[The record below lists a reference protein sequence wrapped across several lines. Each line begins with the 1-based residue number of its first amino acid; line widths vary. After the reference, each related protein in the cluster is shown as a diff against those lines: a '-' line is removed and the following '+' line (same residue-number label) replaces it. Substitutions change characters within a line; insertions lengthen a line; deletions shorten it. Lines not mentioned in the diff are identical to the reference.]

1 MRDACGA
8 ERFSLTWG
16 ATRGIALVRWCEAV
30 KHPADTLFKGEKPFP
45 VIPSCEHFA
54 GSEKLIL
61 KALALQDELGPIF
74 DVTCDCEDGAQAG
87 QEKAHAE
94 MVVRLVNSPANKHQ
108 MAGVRIHD
116 YTHPAWRQDVE
127 ILVAGAG
134 NVLAYVTIPKA
145 TGAAQVAEMI
155 IYIEQVAAHHNV
167 RRQIPIHALVETHGA
182 LRDADEIARLPGMQ
196 VLDFGLMDFV
206 SGHHGA
212 IPASAMRSPGQ
223 FEHRLLAR
231 AKTEVV
237 AAALAHGI
245 VPSHNVSLDLKDT
258 YQTYQDASRARHEFG
273 FLRMWSI
280 YPAQIQPI
288 VDAMKPDHSEV
299 EEAAAILLA
308 AQAADWGPIQY
319 AGKLHDRAT
328 YRYYWEVLRKAKV
341 TGVSLPEQA
350 VQAFF

>member
-1 MRDACGA
+1 M
-8 ERFSLTWG
+8 TK
-16 ATRGIALVRWCEAV
+16 LVHPSEA
-30 KHPADTLFKGEKPFP
+30 LFKGEKPFP

-87 QEKAHAE
+87 KEREHAE
-94 MVVRLVNSPANKHQ
+94 MVVRVLDSPANKHR

-116 YTHPAWRQDVE
+116 PTHPAWKQDVD
-127 ILVAGAG
+127 VVVSGAG
-134 NVLAYVTIPKA
+134 NRLAYLTIPKA
-145 TGAAQVAEMI
+145 TSAAQVAEMI
-155 IYIEQVAAHHNV
+155 IHIEQVAVRHGT

-182 LRDADEIARLPGMQ
+182 LRDAAEIARLPGMQ

-212 IPASAMRSPGQ
+212 VPASAMRSPGQ

-237 AAALAHGI
+237 AAALANGI
-245 VPSHNVSLDLKDT
+245 VPAHNVTLDLKNA
-258 YQTYQDASRARHEFG
+258 YQTYQDAWRARHEFG

-288 VDAMKPDHSEV
+288 VDAMKPDYSEV
-299 EEAAAILLA
+299 QDGAAILLA
-308 AQAADWGPIQY
+308 AQAADWGPIQH
-319 AGKLHDRAT
+319 GGELHDRAT
-328 YRYYWEVLRKAKV
+328 YRYYWEILQKARV
-341 TGVSLPEQA
+341 TGVQIPEDA
-350 VQAFF
+350 AKAFFR